1 MEVQVFLLVPH
12 GWVPNNPRLPVI
24 LYQQVISLD
33 DGETTARS
41 FDQAFKAHGWPP
53 RWRDGVYDV
62 HHYHSTAHEVLGV
75 ASGSATL
82 IIGGP
87 GGEEIEV
94 GAGDAILL
102 PVGTGHCA
110 IQSSE
115 DFLVVGAYPTGQ
127 DWDICRE
134 APSPSAWQRIAQ
146 LPFPDLDPVAGADGP
161 LARYWHAAMTARDKS
176 AP

>member
-1 MEVQVFLLVPH
+1 MEDRAFLLASH

-24 LYQQVISLD
+24 VYRQAISPD
-33 DGETTARS
+33 DGEKTAQA
-41 FDQAFKAHGWPP
+41 FEQAFKDHSWPP
-53 RWRDGVYDV
+53 RWRDGIYDF

-110 IQSSE
+110 IWSSE
-115 DFLVVGAYPTGQ
+115 DFLVVGAYPTSQ

-134 APSPSAWQRIAQ
+134 APSQSAWQRIVQ

-161 LARYWHAAMTARDKS
+161 LAKNWHAT
-176 AP
+176 